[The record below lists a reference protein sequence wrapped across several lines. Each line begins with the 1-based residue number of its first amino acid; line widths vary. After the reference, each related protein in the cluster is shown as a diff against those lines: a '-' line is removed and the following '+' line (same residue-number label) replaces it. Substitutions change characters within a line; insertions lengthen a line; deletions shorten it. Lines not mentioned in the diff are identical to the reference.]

1 MIGAFSISH
10 FRRYEKKKLQ
20 PSVDAVEALR
30 LCLRQVEVSS
40 EARRRV
46 SEKIRV
52 LSCNPVDVLRPEILY
67 AIVDTTIPA
76 IDHGEAL
83 FIGV

>member
-1 MIGAFSISH
+1 MK
-10 FRRYEKKKLQ
+10 RKKLQ
-20 PSVDAVEALR
+20 PSVDAVKALR
-30 LCLRQVEVSS
+30 LCLCQAEVSS

-67 AIVDTTIPA
+67 AMFDTTISA
-76 IDHGEAL
+76 IDHGGAL

>member
-1 MIGAFSISH
+1 V
-10 FRRYEKKKLQ
+10 
-20 PSVDAVEALR
+20 PSGGVER
-30 LCLRQVEVSS
+30 S
-40 EARRRV
+40 EAEGFR
-46 SEKIRV
+46 KIRV

-67 AIVDTTIPA
+67 AIFDTTIPA

>member
-1 MIGAFSISH
+1 LIGAFSISH

-20 PSVDAVEALR
+20 PSVDAVKALR
-30 LCLRQVEVSS
+30 LCLCQAEVSS

-67 AIVDTTIPA
+67 AIFDTTIPA